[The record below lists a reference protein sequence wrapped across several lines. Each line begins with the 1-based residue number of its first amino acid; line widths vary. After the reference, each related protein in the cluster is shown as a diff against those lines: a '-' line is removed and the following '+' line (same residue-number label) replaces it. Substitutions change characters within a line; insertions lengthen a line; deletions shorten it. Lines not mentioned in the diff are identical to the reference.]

1 MGLQLA
7 AEQNGRSVE
16 DAQKYVDANA
26 SNGTAF
32 LASQQSAREAD
43 NREKERIWHM
53 NNSEWGKITAA
64 FGIEMSE
71 IHTLAAG
78 SMKMALGEALRTGKF
93 EWKTMLGSFAMSI
106 GNKLISA
113 GTDAVVEYGLDAAAD
128 FLFANGG
135 VAEGGFRAF
144 ANGGRVTKP
153 TLGLVGEG
161 KYNEAVVPLPDG
173 KSIPVIQ
180 NTPLNGAGNTV
191 NNVIVT
197 VNMEQGTARKE
208 GSSGSGGGSGFD
220 LEKLG
225 EQVASQVQQVLQDE
239 KRPGGLLSEI

>member
-1 MGLQLA
+1 
-7 AEQNGRSVE
+7 
-16 DAQKYVDANA
+16 
-26 SNGTAF
+26 
-32 LASQQSAREAD
+32 
-43 NREKERIWHM
+43 
-53 NNSEWGKITAA
+53 
-64 FGIEMSE
+64 MSE

-128 FLFANGG
+128 FFFANGG

-144 ANGGRVTKP
+144 ANGGMVTKP

>member
-1 MGLQLA
+1 M
-7 AEQNGRSVE
+7 
-16 DAQKYVDANA
+16 
-26 SNGTAF
+26 
-32 LASQQSAREAD
+32 
-43 NREKERIWHM
+43 
-53 NNSEWGKITAA
+53 
-64 FGIEMSE
+64 
-71 IHTLAAG
+71 
-78 SMKMALGEALRTGKF
+78 
-93 EWKTMLGSFAMSI
+93 
-106 GNKLISA
+106 
-113 GTDAVVEYGLDAAAD
+113 
-128 FLFANGG
+128 
-135 VAEGGFRAF
+135 
-144 ANGGRVTKP
+144 VTKP